1 MLKENGESIQR
12 KPANHVAENSICN
25 KKIIEEDLKSTNV
38 DNLRIN
44 QHVKCKIIDSN
55 DIIDV
60 WIISK

>member
-12 KPANHVAENSICN
+12 KPTNHVAENSIYN
-25 KKIIEEDLKSTNV
+25 KEIIEEAFKSTNV
-38 DNLRIN
+38 DNLGIN
-44 QHVKCKIIDSN
+44 QHVKRKLIDSN